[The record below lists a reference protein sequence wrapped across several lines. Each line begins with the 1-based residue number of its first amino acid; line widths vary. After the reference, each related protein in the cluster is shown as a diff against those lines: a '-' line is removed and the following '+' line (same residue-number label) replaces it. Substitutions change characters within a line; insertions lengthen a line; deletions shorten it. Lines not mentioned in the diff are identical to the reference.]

1 MSPYDS
7 ILRPPNAPP
16 DPLGLGELD
25 DQGRAEPGLTQ
36 ADLDDLLDDEPG
48 DGGE

>member
-7 ILRPPNAPP
+7 ILGPPNAPP
-16 DPLGLGELD
+16 DPLDLGEIE

-36 ADLDDLLDDEPG
+36 ADADELLELDQE